1 MNWKRTLGGVAL
13 LAGGWLLWRWWRDR
27 SGGTPAT
34 AAAIPG
40 GGSIG
45 QVGATIREDSTPE
58 VVNAVL
64 AYSTAAQQQATCWTA
79 DGANDGKYFFRQP
92 STGIRV
98 AVPVERAPFD
108 APQNI
113 CGRSN

>member
-1 MNWKRTLGGVAL
+1 MNWKRAIGGLAALLGG
-13 LAGGWLLWRWWRDR
+13 WFLWRWWQAR
-27 SGGTPAT
+27 SGAATGSPAT
-34 AAAIPG
+34 PSG
-40 GGSIG
+40 TSIG
-45 QVGATIREDSTPE
+45 QVGASIREDSTPE
-58 VVNAVL
+58 IVSAVL

-113 CGRSN
+113 CGRAN